1 MIKVSIVVPVYN
13 VERYLAPCLDSIRN
27 QSYSNIEIVCVNDG
41 SRDRSRDILAMY
53 QSVDARIKVV
63 DKENGGLSSARNA
76 GIAAATGDVVC
87 FVDSD
92 DMITRDA
99 AAVIAS
105 IFESTSADVV
115 TFGGSAYPS
124 FKSYPWL
131 DRVLSPRDVIYDT
144 FTPDIFEKEACDPF
158 AWRTAC
164 RRDFLLAHGVAFDE
178 ELRFGEDKLFLYS
191 IYPRS
196 SKTVFVSNKLYLYR
210 LDREGSLMSSR
221 AEDRHLRLYDHLR
234 IFHAIVKDWSDAGF
248 IESYGSELLHLGCE
262 FLIVDLLS
270 APKTIRVDLLNFLA
284 AIWTVYFS
292 REQIDGLLSD
302 PQYGSLIDAVL
313 VNRKRAY
320 GVSHKMMFYA
330 YSLHS
335 DPRDFFSRV
344 WQRVKTTGIIGRF
357 GRSVSS
363 RLPLSRRAAAGL
375 LESVVFEQQDASMC
389 SQALKMIQ
397 LESSQANY
405 RS

>member
-1 MIKVSIVVPVYN
+1 MIKVSVIVPVYN

-27 QSYSNIEIVCVNDG
+27 QSYPDLEIVCVNDG
-41 SRDRSRDILAMY
+41 STDRSRDILSLY
-53 QSVDARIKVV
+53 EQVDSRIKIV
-63 DKENGGLSSARNA
+63 DKINGGLSSARNA
-76 GIAAATGDVVC
+76 GVHAASGDVVC

-99 AAVIAS
+99 VSVIAS
-105 IFESTSADVV
+105 AFESTSADVV
-115 TFGGSAYPS
+115 TFGGEAYPE

-131 DRVLSPRDVIYDT
+131 ERVLSPRDIVYDT
-144 FTPDIFEKEACDPF
+144 FTPDIFKLEACDPF

-164 RRDFLLAHGVAFDE
+164 RRDFLISHSIAFDE

-196 SKTVFVSNKLYLYR
+196 SKTVFLSNKLYLYR

-234 IFHAIVKDWSDAGF
+234 IYHAIVKDWSDAGF
-248 IESYGSELLHLGCE
+248 IDSYGLELLHLGCE

-270 APKTIRVDLLNFLA
+270 APKAIRVDLLNFLA

-292 REQIDGLLSD
+292 ADQIEGLLAD
-302 PQYGSLIDAVL
+302 PQYGSLVDAVL
-313 VNRKRAY
+313 TNRKRAY
-320 GVSHKMMFYA
+320 GVSHKLMFYA
-330 YSLHS
+330 YSMKS
-335 DPRDFFSRV
+335 DPRDFFSRI
-344 WQRVKTTGIIGRF
+344 WIRLKTTGIVGRV
-357 GRSVSS
+357 GRSISS
-363 RLPLSRRAAAGL
+363 RLPLSKRAAAGL
-375 LESVVFEQQDASMC
+375 LESVAFEQQDASMR

-397 LESSQANY
+397 LESASKK
-405 RS
+405 

>member
-1 MIKVSIVVPVYN
+1 MIKVSIIVPVYN

-131 DRVLSPRDVIYDT
+131 DRVLSPRDVVYDT
-144 FTPDIFEKEACDPF
+144 FTPDIFEKEPCDPF

-164 RRDFLLAHGVAFDE
+164 MDPSCCILGANSL
-178 ELRFGEDKLFLYS
+178 
-191 IYPRS
+191 S
-196 SKTVFVSNKLYLYR
+196 ST
-210 LDREGSLMSSR
+210 
-221 AEDRHLRLYDHLR
+221 
-234 IFHAIVKDWSDAGF
+234 
-248 IESYGSELLHLGCE
+248 C
-262 FLIVDLLS
+262 
-270 APKTIRVDLLNFLA
+270 
-284 AIWTVYFS
+284 
-292 REQIDGLLSD
+292 
-302 PQYGSLIDAVL
+302 
-313 VNRKRAY
+313 
-320 GVSHKMMFYA
+320 
-330 YSLHS
+330 
-335 DPRDFFSRV
+335 
-344 WQRVKTTGIIGRF
+344 
-357 GRSVSS
+357 
-363 RLPLSRRAAAGL
+363 
-375 LESVVFEQQDASMC
+375 
-389 SQALKMIQ
+389 
-397 LESSQANY
+397 
-405 RS
+405 